1 MIVGSLWISHS
12 PEVPALFRKIAEWK
26 KERAFDSEFHF
37 ADVSRGN
44 VDLYCSF
51 VDFISENSSV
61 LGFKAV
67 SVERQGLGD
76 VDRALARLY
85 YLLLGTG
92 IEHDDQ
98 TARAPLPRTLS
109 LWKDLEER
117 NRDKIFL
124 AELSDKLKQTAA
136 TRFKG
141 QFEIDQLEVVD
152 SQGNPFVQLADLFTS
167 SINRTVNSDSQRD
180 HPKDRFAEYFLRQ
193 SGMSRELQQELR
205 QDDIVA
211 HIRL

>member
-1 MIVGSLWISHS
+1 MGCSAPQSVRRDNAASDRTSTVRRETAQRVEGCGNSDGIL
-12 PEVPALFRKIAEWK
+12 PAIA
-26 KERAFDSEFHF
+26 
-37 ADVSRGN
+37 G
-44 VDLYCSF
+44 
-51 VDFISENSSV
+51 
-61 LGFKAV
+61 
-67 SVERQGLGD
+67 
-76 VDRALARLY
+76 VDRDLARLY
-85 YLLLGTG
+85 YLLLVTG

-193 SGMSRELQQELR
+193 IGMSRELQQELR